1 MDKEADHRD
10 RGACGDPM
18 YIGSQNSSY
27 IWEEQ
32 GTKLHAKPSA
42 SASCPSTA
50 SQSTHMVDSNACP
63 TTDKADSLL
72 CSTFMW
78 LSLFWESLSQG
89 NSGKEI
95 LYPEFVS
102 DRGGK
107 EKLSVPATA
116 QIKTLLRLL
125 KHQQMGQ
132 LLLSSQPV
140 SRPRLSIDFVS

>member
-1 MDKEADHRD
+1 MH
-10 RGACGDPM
+10 
-18 YIGSQNSSY
+18 IGSQNSLY

-78 LSLFWESLSQG
+78 LPLSWESLSQG

-95 LYPEFVS
+95 LYPEFVIRSWGQRKTFSSSYGS
-102 DRGGK
+102 DQNTIKASEASTDG
-107 EKLSVPATA
+107 AAFAFITA
-116 QIKTLLRLL
+116 
-125 KHQQMGQ
+125 
-132 LLLSSQPV
+132 S
-140 SRPRLSIDFVS
+140 F